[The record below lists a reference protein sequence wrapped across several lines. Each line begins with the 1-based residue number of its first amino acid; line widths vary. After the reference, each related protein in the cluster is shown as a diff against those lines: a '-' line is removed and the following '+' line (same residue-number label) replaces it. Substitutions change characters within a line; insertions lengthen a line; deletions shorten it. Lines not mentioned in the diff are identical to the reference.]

1 MEENVETLNY
11 LPLPREEK
19 SSRTKLKFHTF
30 NDESSF
36 DERNRS
42 TGFAGDANN
51 NSLLQ
56 RRSPYHPRKR
66 GIHLRAFLSPSSI
79 LPFSPFRYIYI
90 YIYSLLEAWRERRG
104 IFFFLLL
111 LLLSFFF
118 FFCWRCYRPP
128 SSDVD
133 TVVVR
138 ATYLRFLLLP
148 SFSLLFPL
156 PPCWFV
162 LFLSLS
168 LYRSRDSLTWNY
180 ALVAREYEIRRSSH
194 ARRAYNEGTNQKQE
208 PSV

>member
-1 MEENVETLNY
+1 MAGTGFNEPPNRKLL
-11 LPLPREEK
+11 LPPPPPPPSLLRPPPLASFLPRLFLPILSF
-19 SSRTKLKFHTF
+19 SS
-30 NDESSF
+30 SSSP
-36 DERNRS
+36 R
-42 TGFAGDANN
+42 A
-51 NSLLQ
+51 SLLVT
-56 RRSPYHPRKR
+56 RS
-66 GIHLRAFLSPSSI
+66 FL
-79 LPFSPFRYIYI
+79 
-90 YIYSLLEAWRERRG
+90 LLLLL
-104 IFFFLLL
+104 FFFVFFSFFFVFFFFLL